1 MPVWL
6 GEVSGGAQTDL
17 KAAELRKLRDRIGDL
32 TRELE
37 SLRSQ
42 YDVLQFKLRDS
53 EKQIGMLRKSLRKM
67 HRDVGAGEQLL
78 REIEQE
84 KQQLQIALKDNAQHL
99 NHQIR
104 VTYMTGKQPYIKMM
118 LNLQDPSRVGRIL
131 KYYDYYNYARANRI
145 SQIRGDIRQLDAV
158 NRKQQRAIK
167 KQNQLKVRTE
177 KEKRALEKEQ
187 NKRRILL
194 ADLDKQINSRDKE
207 LKVLRENEQRLETL
221 LNNISDTMS
230 EIEAV
235 PQSYRVFAKNK
246 GLLAWPVD
254 GKVVHRFGSERSREL
269 RWKGMVFQ
277 VKPATRVKAIAHG
290 RVAFSD
296 WLRGYGLLTI
306 IDHGDGYMSLYS
318 NNQSLYKTTGDWV
331 VAGEVIAE
339 AGRSDAQGEDAF
351 YFEIRH
357 KGVPINPAR
366 WCR

>member
-1 MPVWL
+1 MRRDLQL
-6 GEVSGGAQTDL
+6 GERRL
-17 KAAELRKLRDRIGDL
+17 AEIAR
-32 TRELE
+32 
-37 SLRSQ
+37 
-42 YDVLQFKLRDS
+42 
-53 EKQIGMLRKSLRKM
+53 
-67 HRDVGAGEQLL
+67 
-78 REIEQE
+78 E
-84 KQQLQIALKDNAQHL
+84 KQQLQVSLKDNAQQL

-167 KQNQLKVRTE
+167 KQNQMKTRAE

-187 NKRRILL
+187 RKRRALL
-194 ADLDKQINSRDKE
+194 AELDEEISTKDKE
-207 LKVLRENEQRLETL
+207 LKVLRDNEQRLEKL
-221 LNNISDTMS
+221 LNKLGDTLS

-235 PQSYRVFAKNK
+235 PKSYRVFAKNK
-246 GLLAWPVD
+246 GLLAWPVN
-254 GKVVHRFGSERSREL
+254 GKMLHHFGSLRSQEL
-269 RWKGMVFQ
+269 RWKGVVFQ
-277 VKPATRVKAIAHG
+277 VKPETKVKSIAHG

-306 IDHGDGYMSLYS
+306 IDHGDGYMSLYG
-318 NNQSLYKTTGDWV
+318 NNQALFKTTGDWV

-339 AGRSDAQGEDAF
+339 AGRSDGQDGDNSF

-357 KGVPINPAR
+357 KGAPINPER